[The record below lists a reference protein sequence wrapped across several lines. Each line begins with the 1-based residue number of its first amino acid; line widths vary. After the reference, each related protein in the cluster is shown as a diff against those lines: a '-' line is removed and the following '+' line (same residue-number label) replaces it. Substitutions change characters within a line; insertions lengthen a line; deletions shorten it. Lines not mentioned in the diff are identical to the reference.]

1 MAMMKDDRAA
11 ATSSPPAAPTPLPD
25 GRPPDLS
32 GLVLGNDFLLQRRLG
47 EGGMGQVYL
56 AEQMS
61 LKRRVAVKLLRHE
74 LARDAVSRKRFETE
88 AKAVAQLS
96 HPNIVQVYAVGE
108 QDGLLYMALEY
119 VDGLTLKELLTRK
132 GPLDLPIALSIMRQV
147 AAALARAAEIGII
160 HRDIK
165 PENLLITRK
174 VEVKVTDFGL
184 SRIMGYSEGMSL
196 TQTGHAMGTPLYM
209 SPEQVMGQPLDVRT
223 DLYSFGATCYHMLT
237 GQPPFMGETAIA
249 VGFKHVQE
257 EPTPVTHFRPDLP
270 PELGAI
276 VSKLM
281 AKRPEDRYQSARE
294 LLRDLKRVSELVF
307 GSSSGS
313 GTGFG
318 LSGLSNTRLAA
329 APSPDS
335 AVAPKP
341 VDQTTVTVRLPP
353 RDPRQR
359 WQAWMPWILGASL
372 LVAVAAGALV
382 GQWLK
387 ANQTAVTPENS
398 AKTKTPGS
406 AELLPSTVP
415 TKVPPPPPNVPPG
428 QFLLEEEQRL
438 QGEIEQTRN
447 QMGKNAPFQLVQR
460 GLNSRAQLAA
470 LYIYPPPGSQRS
482 QRLDEAERL
491 GREWSH
497 AAAPSYRLL
506 GRWVLVF
513 VQVARGEVL
522 PARDEALRI
531 LNEKVELH
539 LPSGL
544 RDAGLRDTGEDLT
557 RFLIRIP
564 AFHRLLS
571 ESLVEMER
579 HLGGPGK
586 LPARLDELL
595 QACRQ
600 QMPPRELRPPRP
612 GRPE

>member
-1 MAMMKDDRAA
+1 MAKMKDDRAA
-11 ATSSPPAAPTPLPD
+11 ATSSHPAAPTPLPD

-32 GLVLGNDFLLQRRLG
+32 GVVLGKDFLLQRRLG

-56 AEQMS
+56 AEQLS

-108 QDGLLYMALEY
+108 QDGMLYMALEY

-184 SRIMGYSEGMSL
+184 SRIMGLSEGMSL

-281 AKRPEDRYQSARE
+281 AKKPEDRYQSARE
-294 LLRDLKRVSELVF
+294 LLHDLKRVSKLVF
-307 GSSSGS
+307 GASSGS

-318 LSGLSNTRLAA
+318 LSGLSNTRLPAA
-329 APSPDS
+329 SPDS
-335 AVAPKP
+335 AVASKP

-359 WQAWMPWILGASL
+359 WQAWMPWILGTSL
-372 LVAVAAGALV
+372 LVAVATGALI

-387 ANQTAVTPENS
+387 SNQLAATPTGPESRKMPESPEMIAPS
-398 AKTKTPGS
+398 APVKP
-406 AELLPSTVP
+406 L
-415 TKVPPPPPNVPPG
+415 PPPPLLPPG
-428 QFLLEEEQRL
+428 HLLLEEEERL
-438 QGEIEQTRN
+438 RREIEQTRN
-447 QMGKNAPFQLVQR
+447 PLGKNAPFQLVQR

-470 LYIYPPPGSQRS
+470 LYIYPPPGSQHS
-482 QRLDEAERL
+482 QRLEEAERL
-491 GREWSH
+491 GREWSN

-506 GRWVLVF
+506 GQWVLVF
-513 VQVARGEVL
+513 VQVARGEVI
-522 PARDEALRI
+522 AAKNEALRI
-531 LNEKVELH
+531 LDEKVELQ

-544 RDAGLRDTGEDLT
+544 RDPALRDTGEDLT
-557 RFLIRIP
+557 RFCLRFP
-564 AFHRLLS
+564 AFNRLLS
-571 ESLVEMER
+571 ESLLEMER
-579 HLGGPGK
+579 RLGGPGK
-586 LPARLDELL
+586 LPARLDDLL

-600 QMPPRELRPPRP
+600 QAPPREPRPPRP
-612 GRPE
+612 NRSE

>member
-1 MAMMKDDRAA
+1 MATMKDDRAA
-11 ATSSPPAAPTPLPD
+11 ATAPHSAAPTPLPD
-25 GRPPDLS
+25 GRAPDLS
-32 GLVLGNDFLLQRRLG
+32 GVVLGNDFLLQRRLG

-61 LKRRVAVKLLRHE
+61 LKRRVAIKLLRHE
-74 LARDAVSRKRFETE
+74 LSRDAVSRKRFETE

-147 AAALARAAEIGII
+147 AAALVRAAEIGII

-276 VSKLM
+276 ISKLM

-313 GTGFG
+313 GTGLG
-318 LSGLSNTRLAA
+318 ISGLSSSRLPSAA
-329 APSPDS
+329 GPES
-335 AVAPKP
+335 AVAAKP
-341 VDQTTVTVRLPP
+341 SDQTTVTVRLPP
-353 RDPRQR
+353 LDRRQR
-359 WQAWMPWILGASL
+359 WQAWMPWILGTSL
-372 LVAVAAGALV
+372 LVAIATGAVV

-387 ANQTAVTPENS
+387 ANQMAVTPN
-398 AKTKTPGS
+398 GS
-406 AELLPSTVP
+406 EHGKPADSPEVISPSVP
-415 TKVPPPPPNVPPG
+415 IIPLPPPPPMRPG
-428 QFLLEEEQRL
+428 QMLMEEERRL
-438 QGEIEQTRN
+438 RGEIEQTRN
-447 QMGKNAPFQLVQR
+447 LVGKNAPFQLVQR

-470 LYIYPPPGSQRS
+470 LYIYPPPGSERS

-491 GREWSH
+491 GREWSSVTV
-497 AAAPSYRLL
+497 PPYRLL
-506 GRWVLVF
+506 GKWVLVF
-513 VQVARGEVL
+513 VQVARGEVKA
-522 PARDEALRI
+522 ARDDALRI
-531 LNEKVELH
+531 LDEKVEYQ
-539 LPSGL
+539 LPSAL
-544 RDAGLRDTGEDLT
+544 RDSGEDLT
-557 RFLIRIP
+557 RFMIRIP
-564 AFHRLLS
+564 AFNRLLS
-571 ESLVEMER
+571 ESLLEMER
-579 HLGGPGK
+579 RLGGPGK

-600 QMPPRELRPPRP
+600 QIPPRDLRPPRP
-612 GRPE
+612 SRSE